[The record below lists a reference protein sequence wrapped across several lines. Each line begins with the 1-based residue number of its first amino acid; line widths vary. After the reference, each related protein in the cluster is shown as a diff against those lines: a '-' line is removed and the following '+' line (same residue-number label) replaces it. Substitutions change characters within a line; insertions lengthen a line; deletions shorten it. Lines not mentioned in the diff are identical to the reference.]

1 MFEGVG
7 LVKFHSTNIRIQ
19 SRRYE
24 LRGSENF
31 NNRHETD
38 DWIYIGGDIYNRMW
52 SKVGKTANELNTRH
66 RSSQSPGYF
75 IYTAFNIIRG
85 SVHKI
90 ESELLNY
97 LEAEH
102 GLTRMAHFSTSNP
115 SECFRLDPDQMT
127 SLVEQFIFENYSSC
141 VTYENSLHGDM
152 SRYQCRGDI
161 RRFYDNVQHQSH
173 SAIPQS
179 DSLNSSSYFTGN
191 QEVYEIDLGDGHYLD
206 VASCMI
212 KHIDD

>member
-1 MFEGVG
+1 MLG
-7 LVKFHSTNIRIQ
+7 LVTFSSTNIRVQ
-19 SRRYE
+19 LRRYK
-24 LRGSENF
+24 LRGSEDFYNSQDT
-31 NNRHETD
+31 N

-52 SKVGKTANELNTRH
+52 SKVGKTTNGLNTRH

-85 SVHKI
+85 NVHEI
-90 ESELLNY
+90 ESELLNH
-97 LEAEH
+97 LEGVH
-102 GLTRMAHFSTSNP
+102 GLTRMAHFSTGNP
-115 SECFRLDPDQMT
+115 SECFRLNPEQMT
-127 SLVEQFIFENYSSC
+127 YLVEQFIQDNYGSC

-161 RRFYDNVQHQSH
+161 RRFYDNVQHQSL
-173 SAIPQS
+173 SSVPQS
-179 DSLNSSSYFTGN
+179 GSLNASSYVTGN
-191 QEVYEIDLGDGHYLD
+191 QEIYEIDLGDGHYLD